1 METEHISSQ
10 FDLIEEKV
18 EKLIAFCKTLEETN
32 LKLKEKVNQLE
43 KELQAKT
50 DTESTYSEERALI
63 RSKIDNLLTRLDGI
77 AMV

>member
-32 LKLKEKVNQLE
+32 LKLKDKVNQLE

>member
-32 LKLKEKVNQLE
+32 LKLKDQVNQLE

>member
-18 EKLIAFCKTLEETN
+18 EKLITFCKTLEETN
-32 LKLKEKVNQLE
+32 LKLKDRVNQLE

-63 RSKIDNLLTRLDGI
+63 RSKIDHLLTRLDGI
-77 AMV
+77 AMA